1 MYKFFVKSNQIKEK
15 RNNINN
21 EKNVDNVEKADKTE
35 KTNDTANS
43 HLIATI
49 IGEDVNHIAN
59 VLRLAIGESL
69 IICNKDTGIS
79 YNATISKISQEF
91 IECTLQTEI
100 IETTECPVDID
111 LFQGLPKSDKMEYI
125 IQKTTELGVKNI
137 FPVEMERCVVKLDS
151 KSENKKIDRWNKIA
165 ESAAKQSK
173 RDIIP
178 EVKNIINLENICK
191 NTEKYDIILLAYENE
206 EKNTLKNELQKLK
219 NNINIQ
225 AKGNITNT
233 AKDTENDNIRKNEN
247 IEQAKT
253 TQEKIKQNKESLN
266 SNKLRIGVVV
276 GPEGGLSTK
285 EVDKLISSGAKCITL
300 GKRILRTE
308 TAPIV
313 IISNIIYEFEM

>member
-1 MYKFFVKSNQIKEK
+1 MYKFFVKSSQIVEEN
-15 RNNINN
+15 NNINN
-21 EKNVDNVEKADKTE
+21 AIIAENTSKSNNSDN
-35 KTNDTANS
+35 N
-43 HLIATI
+43 LIATI

-59 VLRLAIGESL
+59 VLRLAVGENI
-69 IICNKDTGIS
+69 IICNKDTGTS
-79 YNATISKISQEF
+79 YMTTITRICKECVECKIQQEA
-91 IECTLQTEI
+91 
-100 IETTECPVDID
+100 IETVECPIDID

-137 FPVEMERCVVKLDS
+137 FPVEMERCVVKLDH
-151 KSENKKIDRWNKIA
+151 KSMAKKIERWSKIA
-165 ESAAKQSK
+165 EAAAKQSK
-173 RDIIP
+173 RDVIP
-178 EVKNIINLENICK
+178 EIKNVINLENICK

-225 AKGNITNT
+225 DEEIIMNT
-233 AKDTENDNIRKNEN
+233 AKDYENDSIRKNEKE
-247 IEQAKT
+247 EQAKKN
-253 TQEKIKQNKESLN
+253 QEEINQNEKCFN
-266 SNKLRIGVVV
+266 SKKLKIGVVI

-285 EVDKLISSGAKCITL
+285 EVDKLINSGAKCVTL